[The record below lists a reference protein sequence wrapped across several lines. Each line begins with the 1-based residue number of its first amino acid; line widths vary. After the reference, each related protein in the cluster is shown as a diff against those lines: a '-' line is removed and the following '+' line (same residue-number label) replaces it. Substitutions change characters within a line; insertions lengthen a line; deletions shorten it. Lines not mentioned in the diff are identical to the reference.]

1 MTTSKQDRKIY
12 GSTAISI
19 ALVLIMI
26 VAVNVISANLFFR
39 WDITQEKLYTLSD
52 GTKKIVSG
60 IKTPITLKYYFTKS
74 SESLPL
80 TFKAYGKKIN
90 EFLEEYQ
97 NINPEF
103 IKLEVYDPK
112 PDSDE
117 EEWAKNYGIMG
128 IDLQKGEKVFLGIV
142 AIMEDKELNIG
153 FLDPRREQFLEY
165 DITQLLLRI
174 DSKKKDVIGVMSSIP
189 VMGSE
194 PNQMQRMQG
203 QQGMPKWVLLK
214 ELEKDFK
221 IESFDP
227 ATTKEISEE
236 VSTLMVIHPK
246 KLSDHAL
253 YAIDQFVLRGGE
265 LVVLVDP
272 NSRMDQTAA
281 MAARMGGPADAS
293 SDLGKLFKH
302 WGIHYDAKKILGDK
316 AHAAQVNAGGA
327 GIIPFSLWHV
337 LDKRSFNTELVATKD
352 LENMLM
358 IEPGGFTV
366 DEKSSLKLTNLI
378 KSSTNSGLID
388 SYLLRISK
396 PLELNKKVKSE
407 SVEYTLAGILNGKL
421 TSAFEKKPDGVKSDQ
436 LKKSRKDAKILL
448 IADTDFISDP
458 YSVDQFNLLGQ
469 VIYQP
474 KNDNLNFF
482 INMIEF
488 LGGAEEMMQIRSRGR
503 FSRPFTRFMELEQYA
518 QTKYQEAEMKLSEK
532 LKDVQARLSQ
542 LNVQKGSNQIVLS
555 KDQIEQIKQFREE
568 EKKTQTELRKIRKLL
583 RQDIESEKTILT
595 LLNLFVVPVL
605 LTIFGIFLYFR
616 RFKRQ
621 NL

>member
-19 ALVLIMI
+19 ALVLIM
-26 VAVNVISANLFFR
+26 VMAVNVISANLFFR

-52 GTKKIVSG
+52 GTRKIVSE

-80 TFKAYGKKIN
+80 TFKNYGKKIN
-90 EFLEEYQ
+90 ELLSEYQ
-97 NINPEF
+97 NLNSEF
-103 IKLEVYDPK
+103 VKLEVYDPK

-117 EEWAKNYGIMG
+117 EEWAKNYGILG
-128 IDLQKGEKVFLGIV
+128 IDLQKGEKVFLGLV

-174 DSKKKDVIGVMSSIP
+174 GNKKENVIGVMSSIP
-189 VMGSE
+189 VMGAE

-203 QQGMPKWVLLK
+203 QRGVPKWALMK

-221 IESFDP
+221 VETVDP
-227 ATTKEISEE
+227 TSKNIADE
-236 VSTLMVIHPK
+236 VSTLIVIHPK
-246 KLSDHAL
+246 KLNDDAL
-253 YAIDQFVLRGGE
+253 YAIDQFVLKGGE
-265 LVVLVDP
+265 LIVLVDP
-272 NSRMDQTAA
+272 NSRMDQSAA
-281 MAARMGGPADAS
+281 MAAQMGQPADAS
-293 SDLGKLFKH
+293 SDMKKLFKH
-302 WGIHYDAKKILGDK
+302 WGINYNARKILGDK
-316 AHAAQVNAGGA
+316 SHAAQVSAGAVGV
-327 GIIPFSLWHV
+327 IPFSLWHV
-337 LDKRSFNTELVATKD
+337 LDQRSFNSELVATKD
-352 LENMLM
+352 LDSMLM

-366 DEKSSLKLTNLI
+366 EEQSPLKLTKLI

-388 SYLLRISK
+388 SYLLRMAK
-396 PLELNKKVKSE
+396 PLEINKKVQTD
-407 SVEYTLAGILNGKL
+407 SVEYALAGILSGKL
-421 TSAFEKKPDGVKSDQ
+421 TTAFDTKPKGAEGEQ
-436 LKKSRKDAKILL
+436 LKESQKDARILL
-448 IADTDFISDP
+448 ITDTDFISDP
-458 YSVDQFNLLGQ
+458 YSVDQFNMLGQ

-488 LGGAEEMMQIRSRGR
+488 LGGADEMMQIRSRGR

-518 QTKYQEAEMKLSEK
+518 QTRYQEAEQKLSEK
-532 LKDVQARLSQ
+532 LKEVQARLSQ
-542 LNVQKGSNQIVLS
+542 LNVQKGSNQIVLT
-555 KDQIEQIKQFREE
+555 KDQIERIKQFREE

-583 RQDIESEKTILT
+583 RQDIEFEKTVLT

-605 LTIFGIFLYFR
+605 LSIFGIYLYFR

-621 NL
+621 QI